1 MIQPLAT
8 TDSAFP
14 EQPAEIESK
23 AVPKISR
30 PRGSERSRMSS
41 GTPARMTMPDKQS
54 IYVTLHDISEGGCC
68 VIRTGNLPLKPSD
81 QVRIEVWNDDI
92 QLKVSFAAS
101 VRWVTALAMS
111 TKAGLRFVDSSV
123 KTHRYIKHY
132 LTHSVVLPA

>member
-1 MIQPLAT
+1 
-8 TDSAFP
+8 
-14 EQPAEIESK
+14 
-23 AVPKISR
+23 
-30 PRGSERSRMSS
+30 
-41 GTPARMTMPDKQS
+41 MPDKQS

-68 VIRTGNLPLKPSD
+68 VIRTGNLPLKPTD